1 MKILYVCEFCGNR
14 SERRSVIE
22 DCEKQGRP
30 VGDELPPVGLIY
42 GSYDGNNP
50 NAMYAGFAWLVDCAR
65 QEGHSFDVS
74 GAVFRANMPVDD
86 EPNFNVGSRYGNWI
100 GRGNKGWREWPDAPP
115 PGPVLDRAIAACR
128 KAGVTPLILR
138 GGEALPV

>member
-1 MKILYVCEFCGNR
+1 VKILYVCEFCGNR

-30 VGDELPPVGLIY
+30 VGDELPPVGLI
-42 GSYDGNNP
+42 
-50 NAMYAGFAWLVDCAR
+50 
-65 QEGHSFDVS
+65 
-74 GAVFRANMPVDD
+74 
-86 EPNFNVGSRYGNWI
+86 WI

-115 PGPVLDRAIAACR
+115 PGPVLDRVIAACR